1 MPDDAKRQTLDQLIG
16 ENLKRLRGAD
26 SQDVVARKVRAAGL
40 PWSRSTIAAL
50 EAGTKTLD
58 VGELVVLSAG
68 TGYDVAEL
76 IAGEDLVQLV
86 PNFAL
91 SPRAI
96 RHMLGSDEQMTTS
109 DIDYQPSQVHV
120 KRTVAEAIAGGLDE
134 SDDFEAV
141 LADPALESKLA
152 LGSRRLEA
160 YERILPRIS
169 NTQLRA
175 AREAARG
182 ETEMKSARKLKLN
195 DPVVLAVAAI
205 ARWGRSLTEER
216 DARVETAATPDV
228 AARTLQALRG
238 HVTRQLVEELKP
250 ILREED

>member
-1 MPDDAKRQTLDQLIG
+1 
-16 ENLKRLRGAD
+16 
-26 SQDVVARKVRAAGL
+26 
-40 PWSRSTIAAL
+40 
-50 EAGTKTLD
+50 
-58 VGELVVLSAG
+58 
-68 TGYDVAEL
+68 
-76 IAGEDLVQLV
+76 
-86 PNFAL
+86 
-91 SPRAI
+91 
-96 RHMLGSDEQMTTS
+96 MLGSDEQMTTS